1 MEILRVESLNKK
13 FDKVEV
19 LNDISFNV
27 NEGDVVSIVG
37 PSGAG
42 KSTLLKTIF
51 NLEQAD
57 SGNIKSFDSYIM
69 NNGKY
74 SKTKELRVIFQKM
87 GFIFQDYNLFD
98 NLNVNDNISLC
109 MKIVQKKEKDLIS
122 KRVDELLD
130 MLNLNEKKFDYPS
143 SLSGGEKQ
151 RVAIARALALEPK
164 ILFLDEPTSA
174 LDSENISELIKI
186 IKKLQEQGITMLAI
200 THDIEFAKK
209 ISNRIIML
217 EKGRIILDKNTSEL
231 KDINDERILKF
242 LKIGE

>member
-1 MEILRVESLNKK
+1 
-13 FDKVEV
+13 
-19 LNDISFNV
+19 
-27 NEGDVVSIVG
+27 
-37 PSGAG
+37 
-42 KSTLLKTIF
+42 
-51 NLEQAD
+51 
-57 SGNIKSFDSYIM
+57 
-69 NNGKY
+69 
-74 SKTKELRVIFQKM
+74 
-87 GFIFQDYNLFD
+87 
-98 NLNVNDNISLC
+98 
-109 MKIVQKKEKDLIS
+109 MKIVQKKEKDFIS